1 MKLSKDQTKDELI
14 NLLKKKHDE
23 MKLENTALK
32 QQNEE
37 FKKGNAGSEQ
47 QIKALN
53 EMHSQ
58 KVRTLLKSIN
68 NLKKEVAKTKF
79 EQKDNVRIQKN
90 QRLEKDIEL
99 LEITIN
105 ALRKL
110 VDSEDRCD
118 AAIKAEFEKGPKRV
132 RIASREELKIE
143 INKYKNI
150 SLRLMDEMKRN
161 SLKIPNYASRSKVNE
176 KETGIR
182 EEAQQHDPSA
192 QDHLDARS
200 EAAAS

>member
-1 MKLSKDQTKDELI
+1 M
-14 NLLKKKHDE
+14 LKKNHD
-23 MKLENTALK
+23 KLKTENAVLK

-37 FKKGNAGSEQ
+37 FKKGNAGSEG

-79 EQKDNVRIQKN
+79 EQKENVRIQKI
-90 QRLEKDIEL
+90 QRLQNDMAL
-99 LEITIN
+99 LEQTCN

-110 VDSEDRCD
+110 VNQEDACD
-118 AAIKAEFEKGPKRV
+118 NAIKTELERGPKRV

-143 INKYKNI
+143 INRFKNI
-150 SLRLMDEMKRN
+150 SMRLMEEMKRN
-161 SLKIPNYASRSKVNE
+161 NIKVPKYAGNANLADR
-176 KETGIR
+176 ETGLR
-182 EEAQQHDPSA
+182 EEADEKPA
-192 QDHLDARS
+192 MGTGGA
-200 EAAAS
+200 

>member
-23 MKLENTALK
+23 VKAENTVLK
-32 QQNEE
+32 QQNDE

-47 QIKALN
+47 QIKAIN

-58 KVRTLLKSIN
+58 KIRTLLKSIN

-99 LEITIN
+99 LEITVN

-110 VDSEDRCD
+110 INEEDRCD
-118 AAIKAEFEKGPKRV
+118 AAIKAEFERGPKRV

-161 SLKIPNYASRSKVNE
+161 SLKIPTYAGRATLNRP
-176 KETGIR
+176 ETGLR
-182 EEAQQHDPSA
+182 EEA
-192 QDHLDARS
+192 
-200 EAAAS
+200 E